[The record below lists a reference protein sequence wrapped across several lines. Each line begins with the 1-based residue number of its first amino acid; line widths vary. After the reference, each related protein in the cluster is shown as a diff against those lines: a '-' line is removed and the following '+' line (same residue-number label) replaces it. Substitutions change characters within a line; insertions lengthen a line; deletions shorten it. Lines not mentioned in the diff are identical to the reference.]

1 MPGMPDLA
9 DATRRA
15 GVVWIE
21 VGGRTH
27 PVWHVWHDDAM
38 YVVSGGI
45 EQPLP
50 ETAEAVVAVPIDG
63 EIGLR
68 WEADVSRVVA
78 DTPLWNE
85 VVPLLHA
92 GRLNPPD
99 GQEQPLRWA
108 RESIVQRFVPR

>member
-1 MPGMPDLA
+1 MPVVPDVA

-15 GVVWIE
+15 GVVWVE
-21 VGGRTH
+21 VDGRSH
-27 PVWHVWHDDAM
+27 PVWQVWHDEAM

-50 ETAEAVVAVPIDG
+50 ALTAAVVAVPIGG

-68 WEADVSRVVA
+68 WDAAVERVVPG
-78 DTPLWNE
+78 TPLWDE

-99 GQEQPLRWA
+99 GERQPERWA

>member
-1 MPGMPDLA
+1 MPVVPDVV

-15 GVVWIE
+15 GVVWVE

-27 PVWHVWHDDAM
+27 PVWHVWHGDAM

-50 ETAEAVVAVPIDG
+50 ETSAAVVAVPVDG
-63 EIGLR
+63 ETGLR
-68 WEADVSRVVA
+68 WEAAVERVLPG
-78 DTPLWNE
+78 TRLWGE

-99 GQEQPLRWA
+99 GQEQPERWA